1 MGRGVMFDAW
11 LKPPMS
17 DFEKELLS
25 SNITRAKDM
34 EQLHHRENILTTLR
48 TYAVKEH
55 PIQGVFDYQHL
66 KAIHRYL
73 FQDVYVWA
81 GMDRYDIGLRGAFR
95 KGNSYFTPGE
105 KLPQVAASL
114 FDALKEEHFF
124 RGLKKE
130 PFIKSIASFFN
141 GLNILHPFREGN
153 GRTQRIF
160 IEQLA
165 YNAGYHLDLSQVS
178 QSMMI
183 QASIQ
188 GSKGNIKGF
197 EIIIQNAI
205 KES

>member
-1 MGRGVMFDAW
+1 MFGSW

-17 DFEKELLS
+17 DFDKELLS

-34 EQLHHRENILTTLR
+34 EQLHLRENILTTLR
-48 TYAVKEH
+48 TYAVKKV
-55 PIQGVFDYQHL
+55 PIKGNFDYQHF
-66 KAIHRYL
+66 KEIHKYL

-81 GMDRYDIGLRGAFR
+81 GMDRYDIGIRGMFR
-95 KGNSYFTPGE
+95 KGDSYFTPGD

-114 FDALKEEHFF
+114 FGALEEENFF
-124 RGLKKE
+124 QGLEKE

-160 IEQLA
+160 VEHLA
-165 YNAGYHLDLSQVS
+165 NNAGYHLDLSKVS
-178 QSMMI
+178 KSVMI

-188 GSKGNIKGF
+188 GSKGNVKGF
-197 EIIIQNAI
+197 EIIMKNAI
-205 KES
+205 KET